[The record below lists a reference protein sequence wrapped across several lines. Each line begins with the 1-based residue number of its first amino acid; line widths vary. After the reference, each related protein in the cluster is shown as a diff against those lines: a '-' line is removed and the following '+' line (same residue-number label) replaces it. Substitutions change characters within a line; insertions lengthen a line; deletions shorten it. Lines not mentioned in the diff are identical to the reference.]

1 MRALR
6 LISNGVVP
14 SSSEQSPSPRQ
25 RSFPLS
31 SRASQGEKMCARR
44 WRGFADPGS
53 VDDFGSSGTAS
64 FVVTESS
71 SPGFAVGAATLC
83 VELEAG
89 WHPMLSGRAI
99 AATERKERGIVE
111 NSISRLAHGP
121 GSREGGLRAVGVSAP
136 LSFLGCPFLHSP
148 LWRGWGSWH
157 CAVNLKYP
165 TAAFSSPEHATEWV
179 ESFVDWYNTR
189 HLHSAVGF
197 VSPTQRHEGRD
208 SAILAQRR
216 VVYEAA
222 RRRNPRRWSRETRNW
237 SAPATVILNP
247 TKQTKVSQTLAAHAA

>member
-111 NSISRLAHGP
+111 NSISRLAHFP

-136 LSFLGCPFLHSP
+136 LSFLGRPFFPGMSFPSL
-148 LWRGWGSWH
+148 
-157 CAVNLKYP
+157 
-165 TAAFSSPEHATEWV
+165 
-179 ESFVDWYNTR
+179 SFVAGMGFMALRSEPKVPNGGLFKPRTR
-189 HLHSAVGF
+189 NGM
-197 VSPTQRHEGRD
+197 G
-208 SAILAQRR
+208 R
-216 VVYEAA
+216 VV
-222 RRRNPRRWSRETRNW
+222 R
-237 SAPATVILNP
+237 
-247 TKQTKVSQTLAAHAA
+247 